1 MTDFIDD
8 DLLDDREVYRSDS
21 EGRPSK
27 RDETKPLA
35 VVECFETRSRRRLID
50 YFLTAD
56 IPDRGQNYSQIAS
69 DSTVSRNAVGKHVDI
84 LCDFDILTEHGD
96 EDGRIKR
103 YSVDESSRN
112 PELILDVNEKL
123 AARWSHEMDGAIEGR
138 GSYRRRDDDSEQLFV
153 NELFG
158 SKSRRQLLD
167 AILTEEFEKA
177 GLNQSEL
184 GDLADVSR
192 NSVARHIDTV
202 VGMELLK
209 DVGSGGIRTYR
220 PTDGNVVTL
229 LEELNES
236 LANSFLRNQSH

>member
-8 DLLDDREVYRSDS
+8 DLLDDREVYRDDS
-21 EGRPSK
+21 ESRPSK

-56 IPDRGQNYSQIAS
+56 IPERGQNYSQIAS
-69 DSTVSRNAVGKHVDI
+69 DSKVSRNAVGRHVDL
-84 LCDFDILTEHGD
+84 LCEFGILTEHGD
-96 EDGRIKR
+96 GDGRINR
-103 YSVDESSRN
+103 YSVEESSSN
-112 PELILDVNEKL
+112 PQLIVDVNEKL

-138 GSYRRRDDDSEQLFV
+138 GGYRRRDDDSARLFV

-167 AILTEEFEKA
+167 AILTEDFEET

-184 GDLADVSR
+184 GDLADISR

-202 VGMELLK
+202 VGMGLLK
-209 DVGSGGIRTYR
+209 DTGESGIRTYR
-220 PTDGNVVTL
+220 PTDGDVLSL
-229 LEELNES
+229 LGELNES
-236 LANSFLRNQSH
+236 LANSFLRNQSA